1 MTEEKYLL
9 LAFVINPVIVPF
21 PCNSSEGVVDG
32 TETAFVKTNARVAL
46 APYNASLW
54 WHDVERK
61 KNNSC
66 LWCAC

>member
-46 APYNASLW
+46 APYNASL
-54 WHDVERK
+54 
-61 KNNSC
+61 
-66 LWCAC
+66 